1 MKMSR
6 WTWTALALLAFVPSV
21 RGQDPSPPAPEAP
34 ARSQSSA
41 DARDPSRGSSPTP
54 LRVQVVFSKYQGET
68 KVGSL
73 PYTLTCNAGDR
84 NPALLRMGIEVPVP
98 VPIGPAKENAAVF
111 QSVQYKNVGTSID
124 CRAGLAAADGRFRL
138 ELNIEQ
144 SSIYS
149 TVEDKGRRA
158 GGASGDGR
166 APSVNEAGAGGVP
179 MFRTFRAQFV
189 PMLRDGQTVQ
199 YTAATDP
206 VSGEVVKIDVTVT
219 VVK

>member
-1 MKMSR
+1 MRMSR
-6 WTWTALALLAFVPSV
+6 WTWTTLAVLACVPLA
-21 RGQDPSPPAPEAP
+21 RAQDPSPAAPEAP
-34 ARSQSSA
+34 GRSQPPA
-41 DARDPSRGSSPTP
+41 DARDPWRGLPPTP

-68 KVGSL
+68 KVASL
-73 PYTLTCNAGDR
+73 PYTLICNAGER
-84 NPALLRMGIEVPVP
+84 APAVLRMGIEVPVP
-98 VPIGPAKENAAVF
+98 MPAGTSKEGSAVF
-111 QSVQYKNVGTSID
+111 QSIQYKNVGTSID
-124 CRAGLAAADGRFRL
+124 CRAGGPAPDGRFRL
-138 ELNIEQ
+138 ELNVEQ

-158 GGASGDGR
+158 GGGSGEGR
-166 APSVNEAGAGGVP
+166 APSAAEVGPGGVP
-179 MFRTFRAQFV
+179 MFRTFRATFV